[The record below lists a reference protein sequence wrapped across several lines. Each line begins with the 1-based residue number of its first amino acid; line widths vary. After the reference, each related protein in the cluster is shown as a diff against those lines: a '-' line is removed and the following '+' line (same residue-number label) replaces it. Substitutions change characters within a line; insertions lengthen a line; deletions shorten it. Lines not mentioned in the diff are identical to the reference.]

1 MEGLP
6 LNIVILGEMGV
17 GKSALMMRFAC
28 KKYKPQ
34 LPSTVIDVHP
44 AHINVENKKV
54 DLILWD
60 TAGQERFRAVVSQYF
75 RKADGVLLVYDVT
88 NINSFSK
95 LPKWLSKL
103 KEINETAPIIIVG
116 NKIDEINHKNVC
128 VNAVKEFADKHKL
141 EFIEASAKTGENV
154 DQVFEKLATEILKST
169 PVHSLPTNSVLE
181 IQNESPESEVI
192 SVGIGHYSTKARQT
206 NRRRKRQLYGETQ
219 TYTKSKCC

>member
-17 GKSALMMRFAC
+17 GKSALMMRFAS
-28 KKYKPQ
+28 Q
-34 LPSTVIDVHP
+34 LPSTVIDVYP
-44 AHINVENKKV
+44 AHIIIGNKKV

-128 VNAVKEFADKHKL
+128 LNAVKEFADKHKL
-141 EFIEASAKTGENV
+141 EFIEASAKSGENV

-169 PVHSLPTNSVLE
+169 PVHFLPTNSVLE
-181 IQNESPESEVI
+181 IQNETPESEVI
-192 SVGIGHYSTKARQT
+192 SIGTGHCSTKALQT

-219 TYTKSKCC
+219 TCTKSKCC